1 MLSKWFKGAKEMA
14 PLVVRIALGIIFIAH
29 GSQKLFGA
37 FGGPGVAGFAGFM
50 KMLNMNPSL
59 LWAWIVTLTEFLG
72 GLGILFGLLTRWAGL
87 GLAVN
92 MIVAI
97 FLVHAKHGFFAGG
110 GGYEY
115 NLALI
120 AMALALFFWGPGRI
134 SLEGAIG
141 KELS

>member
-1 MLSKWFKGAKEMA
+1 MLSKWFKGAKEIA
-14 PLVVRIALGIIFIAH
+14 PLVIRIVLGVIFIAH

-37 FGGPGVAGFAGFM
+37 FGGPGVVGFSMFM
-50 KMLNMNPSL
+50 KQLNVNPPL

-72 GLGILFGLLTRWAGL
+72 GFGVLFGLLTRWAGL

-92 MIVAI
+92 MVVTII
-97 FLVHAKHGFFAGG
+97 LIHGKHGLFAQG

-120 AMALALFFWGPGRI
+120 ALSLALLFWGPGKI
-134 SLEGAIG
+134 SFEGAFG